1 MTQKTQKYMY
11 ICSPHSWLSY
21 KSFRQQ
27 YIVQDA
33 TFFTVLHFFLLSNHG
48 IAVIPLKLKAIRAEW
63 EINASKHCSF
73 YLLFPKWK
81 WLTIRS
87 WLLALII
94 FPESVTW
101 SGKYLSSC
109 YTYVFVK
116 HHVVCGNVL
125 LQCVFPLVYV
135 TFVAWCDNWIM
146 TFVFW
151 MFIRVDGNV
160 EIFQGYKK
168 TVTTIF
174 ILFQTIYSIG
184 FHSLGTGRQR
194 RSFCAV

>member
-1 MTQKTQKYMY
+1 MFQ
-11 ICSPHSWLSY
+11 HSFMS
-21 KSFRQQ
+21 SFE
-27 YIVQDA
+27 
-33 TFFTVLHFFLLSNHG
+33 TLG
-48 IAVIPLKLKAIRAEW
+48 
-63 EINASKHCSF
+63 
-73 YLLFPKWK
+73 K
-81 WLTIRS
+81 WLQKCYGDVHAFNITWKKKVLYFC

-184 FHSLGTGRQR
+184 FHNLGTGRQR